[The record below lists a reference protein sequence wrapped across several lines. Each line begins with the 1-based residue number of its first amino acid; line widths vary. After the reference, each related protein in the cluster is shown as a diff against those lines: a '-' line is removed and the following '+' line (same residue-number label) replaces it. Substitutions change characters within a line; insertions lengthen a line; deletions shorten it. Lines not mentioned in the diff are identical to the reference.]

1 MQAIKIGILGLVP
14 FSVIANAWADDFC
27 ASAPDLTALQVAAVQ
42 QELMVAA
49 FICGD
54 GDTALYNRFVLTY
67 RKDLQESDFA
77 LQSFF
82 ARMNQADGNYDTY
95 KTKLANVYSS
105 RSASNRGAYCRVA
118 RVAFHAALNEGKKTL
133 AQFVMAQPVSFGANY
148 NSCGEQ
154 IAGGVMVAPKRTAVT
169 ATGPAPY
176 PSTATPRGSATAVPP
191 GRNDTAATMRA
202 YNRGSPAQQLLR
214 RRYEAHG
221 LLAAPDSYG
230 RNPTARGYSDSYG
243 GSNRYG
249 GSDPGYSDPYYR
261 YWYGSP
267 PQYYYLRRR

>member
-1 MQAIKIGILGLVP
+1 MQRKKLAILGLVP
-14 FSVIANAWADDFC
+14 FSVIANAWAADFC

-49 FICGD
+49 FMCGD
-54 GDTALYNRFVLTY
+54 SDTALYNRFVLTY

-77 LQSFF
+77 LQAFF
-82 ARMNQADGNYDTY
+82 ARMSQADGNYDTY

-105 RSASNRGAYCRVA
+105 RSASNRGAYCRIA

-133 AQFVMAQPVSFGANY
+133 TQFVMAQPVSFETNY

-154 IAGGVMVAPKRTAVT
+154 IAGTVMVAPKRTAVA
-169 ATGPAPY
+169 ATSPAPL
-176 PSTATPRGSATAVPP
+176 PPTATPPGSATAVPP
-191 GRNDTAATMRA
+191 SAATMRA

-221 LLAAPDSYG
+221 LFAAPDVYG
-230 RNPTARGYSDSYG
+230 RNPPARGYSDLYG

-249 GSDPGYSDPYYR
+249 GGDPGYSDPYYR

>member
-1 MQAIKIGILGLVP
+1 MKTIKIGIIGLVP
-14 FSVIANAWADDFC
+14 LSMIANAWAEDLC

-49 FICGD
+49 FVCGES
-54 GDTALYNRFVLTY
+54 DTALYNRFVITY
-67 RKDLQESDFA
+67 RRDLQESDFA
-77 LQSFF
+77 LQAFF
-82 ARMNQADGNYDTY
+82 ARMSQSDGNYDTY

-105 RSASNRGAYCRVA
+105 RSASNRGTYCRVA

-133 AQFVMAQPVSFGANY
+133 AQFVMAQPVSFEANY
-148 NSCGEQ
+148 NSCGDQ
-154 IAGGVMVAPKRTAVT
+154 IAGGTMVTRKPTAVA

-176 PSTATPRGSATAVPP
+176 PLKATPPGGATAVPP
-191 GRNDTAATMRA
+191 SAATMRA
-202 YNRGSPAQQLLR
+202 YDRGSPAQQLLR

-221 LLAAPDSYG
+221 LLAAPDFYA
-230 RNPTARGYSDSYG
+230 RNPPARGYSDSYG
-243 GSNRYG
+243 GSTRYG
-249 GSDPGYSDPYYR
+249 GGDPYSDPYYR